1 MALRNA
7 RARRERMVIIGGLVV
22 VGVALLTTYG
32 VLPFARQWRLQSARI
47 EAARARV
54 SYLHDLSSR
63 TTVLERAAESA
74 ERRLS
79 TQSRRVVHAR
89 STTLAASAMQGFL
102 QDVADANRVVV
113 TRLEVA
119 SDDSTA
125 IPDSAG
131 VSYIPATLTA
141 YGDIVGVTGVLRT
154 MASGP
159 RVVLVDRVAL
169 QRNAALAGA
178 ADVVQISMRV
188 RAPVLPE

>member
-7 RARRERMVIIGGLVV
+7 QARRERMVIAGGLAVV
-22 VGVALLTTYG
+22 AVALLTVYG
-32 VLPFARQWRLQSARI
+32 ALPFARQWRLQSARI

-54 SYLHDLSSR
+54 SYLHELVSR
-63 TTVLERAAESA
+63 TAVLERAAGRA
-74 ERRLS
+74 ERHLS

-102 QDVADANRVVV
+102 QDVTDANRVVV

-119 SDDSTA
+119 SDDSSA
-125 IPDSAG
+125 MADSVG

-159 RVVLVDRVAL
+159 RVVLIDRVAL

-178 ADVVQISMRV
+178 ADVVQITMKV

>member
-1 MALRNA
+1 MAHPNPYVSA
-7 RARRERMVIIGGLVV
+7 RARRERRVIIGGVAV
-22 VGVALLTTYG
+22 VGMALLTTYG

-47 EAARARV
+47 DAARARV
-54 SYLHDLSSR
+54 SYLHELVSR

-79 TQSRRVVHAR
+79 TQPRRVVHAR

-125 IPDSAG
+125 PQTALGSRISRQHSPRMVISLA
-131 VSYIPATLTA
+131 SPACC
-141 YGDIVGVTGVLRT
+141 
-154 MASGP
+154 
-159 RVVLVDRVAL
+159 
-169 QRNAALAGA
+169 
-178 ADVVQISMRV
+178 
-188 RAPVLPE
+188 APFPQGHA